1 MTKRNLT
8 LLLFVFLDLVIVAL
22 NLDFDTSEENK
33 FERQELTQES
43 YLQDRCLIYSEH
55 PEILLEKIRP
65 KKEKECMAIIL
76 DIYAKDADENC
87 KTAILDLIMNR
98 VSCLDFPNSIIGV
111 CEQKNQWS
119 GYDKSKI
126 PSKDSYKFV
135 EKYLSNTDKIRN
147 MQIERNM
154 YFLRIANNGIYFR
167 SNLQNFEKECFV
179 SFYST

>member
-1 MTKRNLT
+1 MNKRNLI
-8 LLLFVFLDLVIVAL
+8 LLLFVFLDLVIVAF
-22 NLDFDTSEENK
+22 NLDFYISAENK
-33 FERQELTQES
+33 LECQELTQEL

-65 KKEKECMAIIL
+65 KKEKECMARIL

-98 VSCLDFPNSIIGV
+98 VSCLDFPNNIIGV

-119 GYDKSKI
+119 GYDKSET

-147 MQIERNM
+147 MQIERDM
-154 YFLRIANNGIYFR
+154 YFFRIADNGIYFR
-167 SNLQNFEKECFV
+167 ANLQNFEKECFV
-179 SFYST
+179 PFYGV